1 MANKIPLSE
10 VLEHVAG
17 ELVEAD
23 RKARARG
30 FEVMQFGECEIE
42 FAIETEKSGSGGV
55 QVWVLELGGEIK
67 RSEVNTIRIKFTSNP
82 QHPVGAPA
90 RESGAARSPV
100 RQQRKRSTI

>member
-17 ELVEAD
+17 ELEEAD
-23 RKARARG
+23 GKARARG
-30 FEVMQFGECEIE
+30 FKVMQFGECEIE

-82 QHPVGAPA
+82 EHPVGAQA
-90 RESGAARSPV
+90 RERGTARKTA
-100 RQQRKRSTI
+100 RQLRRRSTI